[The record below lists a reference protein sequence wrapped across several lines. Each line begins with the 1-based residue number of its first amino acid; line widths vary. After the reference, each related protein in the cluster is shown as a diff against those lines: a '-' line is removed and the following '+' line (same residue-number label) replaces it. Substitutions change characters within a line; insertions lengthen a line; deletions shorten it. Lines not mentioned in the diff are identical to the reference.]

1 MMEWTD
7 RHCRY
12 FHRQLSGRAELY
24 TEMVTTGAIIHGAR
38 EKLLG
43 FNAAEQPLV
52 LQLGGSEPSALA
64 RCARVGEQWGY
75 SAINLNVG
83 CPSDRVRSGRFGA
96 CLMAEPELV
105 GDCVAAML
113 AAVTIPVTVKCRV
126 GIDRDDAYEPFA
138 NFIDVVSK
146 SGCRMFV
153 VHARKAWLDGLSPKE
168 NRDVPPLRYEFVHRA
183 VTEFPD
189 CRFVLNGGLDNHNA
203 AQRQLQQVHGVMFGR
218 AAYRNPWLLADVDP
232 IYYSDQRQA
241 LRRDEVVEN
250 MYPYIE
256 SNLTAGVP
264 LGHIVRHMLGLYQ
277 GQPGGRQWRRF
288 LSENMWRKGSAIG
301 VLQRALKEV
310 QHVAAQVAA

>member
-7 RHCRY
+7 RHCRF
-12 FHRQLSGRAELY
+12 FHRQLSSRAELY
-24 TEMVTTGAIIHGAR
+24 TEMVTTGAVIHGER

-43 FNAAEQPLV
+43 FDPAEQPVV

-64 RCARVGEQWGY
+64 QCARIGEQWGY

-96 CLMAEPELV
+96 CLMAEPQLV
-105 GDCVAAML
+105 AECVAAMI
-113 AAVTIPVTVKCRV
+113 AAVDIPVTVKCRV

-138 NFIDVVSK
+138 NFIDIVSK
-146 SGCRMFV
+146 SGCRQFI

-168 NRDVPPLRYEFVHRA
+168 NRDVPPLRYEFVQRA
-183 VTEFPD
+183 VIEYPH
-189 CRFVLNGGLDNHNA
+189 CRFVLNGGLDGHAA
-203 AQRQLQQVHGVMFGR
+203 AQRQLPAVHGVMLGR
-218 AAYRNPWLLADVDP
+218 AAYRNPWLLSDVDS
-232 IYYSDQRQA
+232 IYYADQRTT

-256 SNLTAGVP
+256 SNLAAGVP
-264 LGHIVRHMLGLYQ
+264 LGHILRHMLGLFQ

-288 LSENMWRKGSAIG
+288 LSENMWRKGSG
-301 VLQRALKEV
+301 VEVVRQALKTV
-310 QHVAAQVAA
+310 QGVAAQVAA